1 VGTAVLEL
9 APLPLH
15 QQICHF
21 AETIATQGYIE
32 LKIVPLF
39 LLPGV
44 HVMEDIP
51 QEVALAQPFLPPEMT
66 VQICPYLGS
75 HPRLKHLLV
84 NPIAPIATSPHTAKI
99 LLAHGSRRPQ
109 GNRLVETIAEQLNAL
124 PAYWSVS
131 PKLETQLS
139 QLIKQGSQQ
148 IAILPYFL
156 FEGGITDAIGQLVEA
171 LAQQYPYV
179 QIELGQPIG
188 ATPALADLIT
198 DVITTDVIT
207 AI

>member
-15 QQICHF
+15 QQICRF
-21 AETIATQGYIE
+21 AETIAAQGYVE

-51 QEVALAQPFLPPEMT
+51 HEVALAQPFLPPEMT
-66 VQICPYLGS
+66 VQICPYVGS
-75 HPRLKHLLV
+75 HPHFKQLLI
-84 NPIAPIATSPHTAKI
+84 NPINPIATSPHAAKI
-99 LLAHGSRRPQ
+99 LLAHGSRRPN
-109 GNRLVETIAEQLNAL
+109 GNRPVETIAAQLNAL

-131 PKLETQLS
+131 PNLETQLS
-139 QLIKQGSQQ
+139 RLIQKGSQQ

-156 FEGGITDAIGQLVEA
+156 FEGGITDAIGQLVES

-188 ATPALADLIT
+188 ATPALADLVV
-198 DVITTDVIT
+198 DVITTDILST
-207 AI
+207 L